1 MKKIYLVSQ
10 QWSLNG
16 ETSVEF
22 SDAFTSIEDC
32 RTELK
37 DLVSYELAESQY
49 VSDYDTYDK
58 KWLSAD
64 AWLAEDRMAGD
75 WVMFRIEH
83 VYLHE

>member
-1 MKKIYLVSQ
+1 MKKIYFVSQ

-22 SDAFTSIEDC
+22 SDAFLSKEDC

-49 VSDYDTYDK
+49 VSDYDTYK
-58 KWLSAD
+58 KRWSNAD
-64 AWLAEDRMAGD
+64 AWLAEDRMTGD
-75 WVMFRIEH
+75 WVMFRVEFID
-83 VYLHE
+83 LHE